1 MRRLIFHVDVNSAFL
16 SWEAARRVKAGMPD
30 LRLMPSAIGG
40 DRETRRGVVLAK
52 SIPAK
57 KYGVKTGEPVGMA
70 LRKCPQLVLAK
81 PDYRLYTSCSRAF
94 VDICRKYTP
103 VVEQYSIDEC
113 FLDMSGME
121 KIYPDPVKVAYAIK
135 NEIRDTLGFTVN
147 IGVGENKL
155 CAKMAS
161 DFEKPDKV
169 HTLFPEE
176 IPAKMWNL
184 SVRELFGVGGA
195 TAEQLT
201 RHGIY
206 RVGDAAKCDVNTLIS
221 FLGVKQGE
229 HIHRCANGID
239 DTPVLEA
246 PEEAKGYSNST
257 TLEEDL
263 TSYEAADTVM
273 LALADSVT
281 SRLRADGVRAY
292 CISVSIRTSEFVNR
306 SHQKKMSESTDI
318 TGEVHR
324 EAVKLLHELW
334 NGKTPLRL
342 LGLALT
348 EIDRGDAQQ
357 LSLFPDEERERNL
370 ERERKLDRTVDDI
383 RKKFGSDLIKR
394 GSVSVVVGKKHRA
407 KADFEAET
415 EKG

>member
-1 MRRLIFHVDVNSAFL
+1 MSTLRRLIFHVDVNSAFL
-16 SWEAARRVKAGMPD
+16 SWEAARRVKEGMPD

-40 DRETRRGVVLAK
+40 EKETRRGVILAK

-70 LRKCPQLVLAK
+70 LRKCPQLVIAK
-81 PDYRLYTSCSRAF
+81 PDYRLYAECSRAF

-121 KIYPDPVKVAYAIK
+121 KIYSDPVTVAYTIK

-176 IPAKMWNL
+176 IHTKMWNL
-184 SVRELFGVGGA
+184 PVRELFGVGGA
-195 TAEQLT
+195 TAEQLV

-206 RVGDAAKCDVNTLIS
+206 KVGDAAKCDINTLIS
-221 FLGVKQGE
+221 FLGGKQGE
-229 HIHRCANGID
+229 YIHRCANGID
-239 DTPVLEA
+239 DSPVLDVPEA
-246 PEEAKGYSNST
+246 AKGYSNST
-257 TLEEDL
+257 TLEEDV
-263 TSYEAADTVM
+263 TSYEAADSVM

-324 EAVKLLHELW
+324 EAVNLLHELW

-348 EIDRGDAQQ
+348 ELDRGHAEQ
-357 LSLFPDEERERNL
+357 LSLFPDEERERYL
-370 ERERKLDRTVDDI
+370 ERERRLDQTVDDI
-383 RKKFGSDLIKR
+383 RKKFGSDMIKR
-394 GSVSVVVGKKHRA
+394 GSVTVDVARKHKA
-407 KADFEAET
+407 KADFEA
-415 EKG
+415 